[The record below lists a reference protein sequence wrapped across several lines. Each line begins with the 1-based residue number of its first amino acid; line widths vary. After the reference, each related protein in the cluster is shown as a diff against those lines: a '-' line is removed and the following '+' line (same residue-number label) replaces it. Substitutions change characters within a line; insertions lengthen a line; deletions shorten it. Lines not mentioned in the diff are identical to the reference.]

1 MLTVTSFPAIT
12 TALIVHDNNVIY
24 SAKKSPIKI
33 EVNKA
38 LQYKQLVKSIKK
50 CNDNIK
56 SRLEKE
62 KEKRKHEALVDE
74 LNESRK
80 RERLL
85 AEENANLKKQM
96 QLIVDEKRKSEE
108 KRDRLKEKISEL
120 AANGLK
126 RDLESQLKSKVNGL
140 NIEKKLLKEKQE
152 KLEYCGRLQRECRM
166 RANAEN
172 MELGTQ
178 VRELSA
184 KLDVTLGSLKLEKQ
198 KNSDLKNEMC
208 LLLESQKDKDRNE
221 EEEKGD
227 VDELVNATAAAD
239 IAMAELVK
247 EEEREKAERSKTQ
260 NKPATPKERKKKKRN
275 KAK

>member
-1 MLTVTSFPAIT
+1 MLTVTSFPAIA
-12 TALIVHDNNVIY
+12 TALIVYDNNVIY
-24 SAKKSPIKI
+24 STRKSPIKI

-120 AANGLK
+120 ASNGLK
-126 RDLESQLKSKVNGL
+126 Q
-140 NIEKKLLKEKQE
+140 KKLLKEKQE

-184 KLDVTLGSLKLEKQ
+184 KLDVTLGSLELEKQ

-227 VDELVNATAAAD
+227 VDELVNTTAAAD

-247 EEEREKAERSKTQ
+247 EEELEKAERSKTQ
-260 NKPATPKERKKKKRN
+260 NKQATSKERKKKKRN